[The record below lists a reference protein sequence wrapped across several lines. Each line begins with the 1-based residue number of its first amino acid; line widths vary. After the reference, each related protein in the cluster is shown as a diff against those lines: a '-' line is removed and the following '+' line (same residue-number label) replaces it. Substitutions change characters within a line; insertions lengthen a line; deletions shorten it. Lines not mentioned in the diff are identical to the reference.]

1 MEEMMMTINRRM
13 SIAVLCLS
21 LSSVMSYPLSATP
34 DITVAA
40 DGSGQYKKV
49 QDAINAVPDNKTT
62 RTVIYIKAGTYKEKI
77 KLTSKKKMVTFLG
90 ESRDST
96 ILTYDDYQNKVGS
109 EDYQSVLIEAEDFIA
124 ENITFENTIDSR
136 LAEYTTNGQAAA
148 VKVTADRAIFY
159 NCKITAFQDSYY
171 LKTNTRTYVKNCVID
186 GTTDFIYGAGIALFE
201 NCTIRNRK
209 NSHVTASN
217 QTVNTNK
224 YGFVFKNCTIVV
236 YPGETVNNA
245 SLGRPWGNGARAV
258 YLECAEGAHIRA
270 DGFAVW
276 STDTTNQYYN
286 NYKTAYFAEYK
297 CSGDGYKP
305 ASRLSWTHQLTDT
318 EAALY
323 TKDQIFAA
331 NTTTAIT
338 LNGDWNPDIG
348 GPTSSRGV
356 NRTSEQPELFRII
369 SVSSGLAAT
378 INYEMYQTSH
388 VRLVMY
394 DLHGRVVATL
404 YDGNVDAGSH
414 VVSVLGSKLSRGV
427 YFPRLSVKG
436 GNNENHAVYTLKMI
450 SLR

>member
-1 MEEMMMTINRRM
+1 MIPISRLLTVAGLLIPF
-13 SIAVLCLS
+13 AL
-21 LSSVMSYPLSATP
+21 SYPMSATP

-40 DGSGQYKKV
+40 DGSGQYTKV
-49 QDAINAVPDNKTT
+49 QDAVNAVADNKTT
-62 RTVIYIKAGTYKEKI
+62 RTVIYIKSGTYKEKI

-136 LAEYTTNGQAAA
+136 IAEYTTNGQAAA
-148 VKVTADRAIFY
+148 LKVTADRAIFY
-159 NCKITAFQDSYY
+159 HCHIRGFQDTYY
-171 LKTNTRTYVKNCVID
+171 LKTNTRTYVKDCIID
-186 GTTDFIYGAGIALFE
+186 GTTDFIYGAGIAFFE

-236 YPGETVNNA
+236 YPGESVNNA

-297 CSGDGYKP
+297 CSGEGYKP
-305 ASRLSWTHQLTDT
+305 ASRLIWTHQLTDA

-331 NTTTAIT
+331 NTTTAVT
-338 LNGDWNPDIG
+338 LNGNWNPQIG
-348 GPTSSRGV
+348 GDASIKGV
-356 NRTSEQPELFRII
+356 DRTFTQPGPFRII
-369 SVSSGLAAT
+369 SISSGPEAAL
-378 INYEMYQTSH
+378 NFEMYRTGH
-388 VRLVMY
+388 VRLALY
-394 DLHGRVVATL
+394 DLHGRVIAVSYDATVA
-404 YDGNVDAGSH
+404 AGSH
-414 VVSVLGSKLSRGV
+414 SLRIAGAKLTRGI
-427 YFPRLSVKG
+427 YIPRLDITFGASDTPIAYVMKPVHVK
-436 GNNENHAVYTLKMI
+436 
-450 SLR
+450 